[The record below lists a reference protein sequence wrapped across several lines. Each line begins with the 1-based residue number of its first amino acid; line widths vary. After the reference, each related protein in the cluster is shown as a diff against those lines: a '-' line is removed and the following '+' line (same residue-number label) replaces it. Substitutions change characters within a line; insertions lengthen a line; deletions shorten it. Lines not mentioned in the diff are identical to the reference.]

1 MSDNTT
7 DSSNNHLFVKNAV
20 EASIRIGLI
29 FILVSWSYQIMKP
42 FIVPVLWGTIIA
54 VAAAPLVLRLEN
66 IFGGRRTLAATLF
79 TLISLTLLIIPTV
92 MLSGSMIENLQGI
105 AHALEDGKLA
115 IPTPPDSVATIPVI
129 GEELDAIWFLASVN
143 LKAAIAQFAPQIKTI
158 GGTLLAAA
166 GSGVSSVL
174 QFVVSLIIAGIFL
187 ANTEGS
193 VKASHSIAKRVIGDK
208 GPEWAELSAA
218 TIRSVVQG
226 VLGIALIQATLASI
240 GLYAIG
246 MPAPG
251 LFTLLVLFVAII
263 QLPPLLILGPVAA
276 YVFSYADTTPA
287 VIFMV
292 WSVLVSM
299 SDAFLKP
306 LLLGRGVDIPMLVI
320 LLGAIGGMIM
330 SGIIGL
336 FVGAVVLA
344 LGYKLFTA
352 WINDNPMLE
361 DKSALNKNPY
371 KSWKK

>member
-1 MSDNTT
+1 MSDNTPE
-7 DSSNNHLFVKNAV
+7 SSDNHLFIKNAV

-42 FIVPVLWGTIIA
+42 FIVPVLWGAIIA
-54 VAAAPLVLRLEN
+54 VAAAPLILKLEN

-79 TLISLTLLIIPTV
+79 TVVSLTLLIIPTV
-92 MLSGSMIENLQGI
+92 MLSGSIIDNLQGI
-105 AHALEDGKLA
+105 AHALEKGTLA
-115 IPTPPDSVATIPVI
+115 IPTPPDKVATIPVI
-129 GEELDAIWFLASVN
+129 GEQLDAIWFLASVN
-143 LKAAIAQFAPQIKTI
+143 LEAAIAQFAPQFKSV
-158 GGTLLAAA
+158 GGTLLTAA

-174 QFVVSLIIAGIFL
+174 QFIVSLIIAGIFL

-193 VKASHSIAKRVIGDK
+193 VKASHSVARRIIGDK

-226 VLGIALIQATLASI
+226 VLGIALIQATLAAI
-240 GLYAIG
+240 GLFAIG
-246 MPAPG
+246 IPAPG

-263 QLPPLLILGPVAA
+263 QLPPLLILAPVAA

-287 VIFMV
+287 VIFLI
-292 WSVLVSM
+292 WSILVSM

-306 LLLGRGVDIPMLVI
+306 MLLGRGVDIPMLVI

-344 LGYKLFTA
+344 LGYKLFVA
-352 WINDNPMLE
+352 WVNEDPMPE
-361 DKSALNKNPY
+361 DMSVSGKNR
-371 KSWKK
+371 